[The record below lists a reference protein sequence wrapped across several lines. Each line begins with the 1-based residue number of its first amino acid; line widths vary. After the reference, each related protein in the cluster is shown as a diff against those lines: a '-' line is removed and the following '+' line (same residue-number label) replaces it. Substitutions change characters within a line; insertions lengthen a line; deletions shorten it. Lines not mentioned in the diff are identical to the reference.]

1 MEGGAHCPV
10 NAAHFPGWRSPWNAD
25 VLQAAPGCGAVR
37 MSVQR
42 TAAPA
47 RFCCFSRPNDRPRAA
62 GDSLHFPYRQATSWT
77 WQEPNEPP
85 PSLASSPHTQWKR
98 GGQEKARVGP
108 GPAPTSPEPGCPS
121 SYHLPPL
128 KRNPRFQVQCQGY
141 GPQEGLEGEYSLG
154 WGSLLPFSVLVN
166 FIKVS

>member
-1 MEGGAHCPV
+1 MWKEELIAQWMPLTFQAGTVLEMLMFCKQRLAVEQWGCPCKGLQHQPDSAV
-10 NAAHFPGWRSPWNAD
+10 SPGQTTDPGP
-25 VLQAAPGCGAVR
+25 LTTPYHQAA
-37 MSVQR
+37 
-42 TAAPA
+42 
-47 RFCCFSRPNDRPRAA
+47 
-62 GDSLHFPYRQATSWT
+62 SWT

-141 GPQEGLEGEYSLG
+141 GPQEGLEGEYSLD